1 MSLARGGNLRAA
13 ALKPVR
19 GALGLA
25 LIGCYLPLAALAG
38 MPKVVFTPWHADGIY
53 RLGAAAGWTVT
64 VPRGT
69 PDPRG
74 RFDYTIKRNDLD
86 VIKTGSFS
94 LATGTARFGTTLNS
108 PAMLYVVV
116 TYHPE
121 PGPLPRKD
129 LATLDHTV
137 KALLIRAEP
146 SLRALF
152 ARHPHEQPLAA
163 RFACPERRIAT
174 LGAAV
179 APTLLRPA
187 LPPPSNFRAFWTAQL
202 AALARVPMRAKL
214 TPLPTAQAGVRLFR
228 VRLKSL
234 GSDVRGYLSMP
245 DRAGKFPALIIYQY
259 AGVYPLQTAWVT
271 RRAAEGWLAF
281 DVDSH
286 DIAPSSG
293 TGVPRNYQTLGDRSP
308 DTSYFLDMYLRDT
321 RALHY
326 IRRSAYWNGKTLV
339 LTGMSM
345 GGQQSLAT
353 AGLNPGKETA
363 VIVDEPS
370 GADMNGL
377 AHGRRPGYPFF
388 TTTNPAVLHTA
399 EYFDTVNFAPYIT
412 APTLIA
418 MGFIDPIA
426 PPAGI
431 WTELNEIPAPK
442 EAVPLIDSSHM
453 NITPQEQAP
462 WLQRSEEVLAEL
474 AHGGTYVPD
483 QRLTRP
489 ATIRVR

>member
-1 MSLARGGNLRAA
+1 MSPVIRPARLARTL
-13 ALKPVR
+13 V
-19 GALGLA
+19 
-25 LIGCYLPLAALAG
+25 LIGTSLPLAALAG
-38 MPKVVFTPWHADGIY
+38 VPKVIFTPWHADGIY
-53 RLGAAAGWTVT
+53 RLGAEAGWTVT
-64 VPRGT
+64 LPPGA

-74 RFDYTIKRNDLD
+74 RFVYTIKRNDLD

-94 LATGTARFGTTLNS
+94 LGTGKARFGTTLDT
-108 PAMLYVVV
+108 PGMLYVVV
-116 TYHPE
+116 TYRPT
-121 PGPLPRKD
+121 PPAIPRND
-129 LATLDHTV
+129 LATVDREV
-137 KALLIRAEP
+137 KGLLIKADP

-152 ARHPHEQPLAA
+152 TRHPHDQPLAP
-163 RFACPERRIAT
+163 RFACAGHRVAT

-179 APTLLRPA
+179 APTLLRPS
-187 LPPPSNFRAFWTAQL
+187 LPPPANFHAFWAAKL
-202 AALARVPMRAKL
+202 AALARVPMHAKL
-214 TPLPTAQAGVRLFR
+214 TPLPTAQAGVKLFR

-234 GSDVRGYLSMP
+234 DSDVRGYLSMP
-245 DRAGKFPALIIYQY
+245 DRPGKFPALIIYQY
-259 AGVYPLQTAWVT
+259 AGVYPLKTAWAT
-271 RRAAEGWLAF
+271 HRAAEGWLTF

-286 DIAPSSG
+286 DIPPNSAK
-293 TGVPRNYQTLGDRSP
+293 GVPQNYQALGDHSP

-321 RALHY
+321 RALQY
-326 IRRSAYWNGKTLV
+326 IRRSPYWNGKTLV
-339 LTGMSM
+339 LTGVSM

-353 AGLNPGKETA
+353 AGLNPGKESA

-388 TTTNPAVLHTA
+388 MTTDPAVLHTA

-453 NITPQEQAP
+453 NITPDEQAP
-462 WLQRSEEVLAEL
+462 WLQRSEELLAEL
-474 AHGGTYVPD
+474 AHGGKYVPN
-483 QRLTRP
+483 QALTRP
-489 ATIRVR
+489 ATRRVR